1 MSGLKNKPISS
12 NAGSKS
18 LRLLNHFHRPNR
30 ITSSTIIITAM
41 SSTSSSTSSLPMSQ
55 RQPTPKDYESSFVNL
70 SSQYGFGGSSMPS
83 LPRKSA
89 KTTTSSSS
97 SKSQPAS
104 KAPSVQQSTATHSQ
118 KDFEASFAQ
127 LSTSY
132 GYGGGFSL
140 PTRQ

>member
-1 MSGLKNKPISS
+1 ISS
-12 NAGSKS
+12 NTSSK
-18 LRLLNHFHRPNR
+18 RTHHPNR
-30 ITSSTIIITAM
+30 ITTM

-89 KTTTSSSS
+89 KTTTSTTSSS
-97 SKSQPAS
+97 STSQPAS